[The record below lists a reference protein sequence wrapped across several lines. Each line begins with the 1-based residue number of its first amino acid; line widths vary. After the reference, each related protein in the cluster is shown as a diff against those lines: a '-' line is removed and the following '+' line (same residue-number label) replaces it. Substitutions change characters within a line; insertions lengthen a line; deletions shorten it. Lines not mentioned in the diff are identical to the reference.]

1 MLLYESDQALL
12 ARCTQTRQQQ
22 EQTLLGVNSALPH
35 EEARLLFS
43 RNRQVYELNATGCLS
58 PLGFA

>member
-35 EEARLLFS
+35 EESALFS
-43 RNRQVYELNATGCLS
+43 TNRQVYELNATGCLS
-58 PLGFA
+58 PFGFA